1 MIKREDGMLD
11 RIDGLA
17 AIAGR
22 YDGYIFDVWG
32 TLYDGGNAFPEALIV
47 LRELAAAG
55 KAVVVL
61 SNSPRLPMVVAER
74 LARIGLGAELY
85 REIITSGGESHRHLK
100 ERADALHAGLGPLAY
115 SFAPS
120 RVTDIL
126 PGTGFEPTDDIE
138 AADWILNS
146 GPEGEAD
153 TVADYEA
160 PLRRG
165 AERGLLMLCANPDR
179 VVIDRG
185 LMKMHAGAMADRYE
199 ALGGRVHYHG
209 KPHTPVFRRSV
220 ETLGV
225 APGRVLVVGDNR
237 ATDIAGAVAA
247 GLDSLL
253 LADGV
258 HGGELLLD
266 GRLADDRVSAF
277 LGTPGPNPRWVA
289 ERLAW

>member
-1 MIKREDGMLD
+1 MYD

-22 YDGYIFDVWG
+22 YDGYVFDVWG
-32 TLYDGGNAFPEALIV
+32 TLYDGGDVFPAAVTV
-47 LRELAAAG
+47 LRALAAAG

-61 SNSPRLPMVVAER
+61 SNSPRRPMVVAER

-85 REIITSGGESHRHLK
+85 REIITSGGESHRYLA
-100 ERADALHAGLGPLAY
+100 ERPDALHAGLGPTAFC
-115 SFAPS
+115 FAPS
-120 RVTDIL
+120 RFTDIL
-126 PGTGFEPTDDIE
+126 PGTGFEPTSDIE

-146 GPEGEAD
+146 GPEGETD

-209 KPHTPVFRRSV
+209 KPHAPVFRRSV

-225 APGRVLVVGDNR
+225 APERVLVVGDNR
-237 ATDIAGAVAA
+237 ATDIAGAAAA

-258 HGGELLLD
+258 HRDELLVE
-266 GRLADDRVSAF
+266 GRLSDDRARAF
-277 LGTPGPNPRWVA
+277 LAAPGPAPRWVA
-289 ERLAW
+289 ERLTW

>member
-1 MIKREDGMLD
+1 MVD

-17 AIAGR
+17 VIADR

-32 TLYDGGNAFPEALIV
+32 TLYDGGDMFPEALAV
-47 LRELAAAG
+47 LRELARAG
-55 KAVVVL
+55 RAVVVL
-61 SNSPRLPMVVAER
+61 SNAPRRPAVVGER

-85 REIITSGGESHRHLK
+85 REIITSGGESHRHLRDRPD
-100 ERADALHAGLGPLAY
+100 ELHAGLGRLAY
-115 SFAPS
+115 CFAPS
-120 RVTDIL
+120 RFADIL
-126 PGTGFEPTDDIE
+126 PGTGFEPTSDIE

-160 PLRRG
+160 ALRRG
-165 AERGLLMLCANPDR
+165 AERGLQMLCANPDR

-185 LMKMHAGAMADRYE
+185 VMKMHAGAMADRYE

-209 KPHTPVFRRSV
+209 KPHAPVFQRSV
-220 ETLGV
+220 EALGV
-225 APGRVLVVGDNR
+225 APERVLVVGDNR

-253 LADGV
+253 LADAV
-258 HGGELLLD
+258 HRDELLSD
-266 GRLADDRVSAF
+266 GRLSDERLRAF
-277 LGTPGPNPRWVA
+277 LDVPGPDPRWVA
-289 ERLAW
+289 ERLSW